1 MTPSR
6 RWIIGLAITIAPLAA
21 LAFAQQPGGDAAA
34 RLFREEVVPILQR
47 SCLSCHNPSKA
58 RGGLDLSTHAALL
71 EGGDNGAV
79 LVAGN
84 AKSSRLYQM
93 IAGPAPKMPRQADPL
108 MPDEVAV
115 IGRWID
121 AGATW
126 PKGMTLTKAKPADAP
141 QSWWSL
147 TPLKRPPLPAVKNPA
162 WCKTPIDYFVAALH
176 EAKGLR
182 AAAPADRSTLLRR
195 LKYDLHGLPPTLAE
209 IAEFQRDCDAET
221 PAGAPATFIPDAALE
236 RLVDRLLAAP
246 HYGERWGRHWLDVV
260 HYADTHGYDKDK
272 RRLWAWLY
280 RDWVIRAFNRDLPF
294 RRFIHY
300 QLAGD
305 VLFPD
310 DPDGVIATGFVVA
323 GPWDFVGHVELR
335 EGTVD
340 KEKTR
345 ALDRDDMVSNAI
357 ATFNSMTIHCAR
369 CHEHKFDPIPMK
381 DYYALQAVFA
391 GVERGDRDVVTPEL
405 RSQQLALE
413 QQLGAATKRQ
423 AELERRIA
431 EASSPELHK
440 LDEQRA
446 DLRRQLAALPKPAA
460 TAPSRTNGYH
470 SAIEKRAD
478 VVKWVQVDLGRSLP
492 IDTVRL
498 VPARPVDFPDTPGF
512 GFPVRFQVA
521 VSAEPDFKNAE
532 LLINHTAADYPNP
545 GDNAV
550 SLPAG
555 GKPMRYIRV
564 TAHKLWL
571 RSNDFALA
579 LAELQAFSGDKNVAP
594 GAKVT
599 ALDSIEAGLWST
611 RHLVDGHDS
620 RQKLPDP
627 SDAIARQRLDIE
639 MRLAQLDQERLALAD
654 KLVEPSLRQAVT
666 VAAKRSVD
674 LQRRLTD
681 LKASMKVY
689 AVLPVAPRPI
699 HVLARGDVERKGK
712 LAAPGAL
719 STIFPH
725 LDRHFADFQPGH
737 GVLSTEY
744 SVLSTSTAGKRTT
757 TPAAEGLRRAALA
770 RWLSDDQ
777 NHLTWR
783 SIVNRV
789 WHYHFGKG
797 LVDTPNDFGK
807 NGSLPSHPELL
818 DWLACEFRDGGDS
831 FKRLHK
837 MIVLSATY
845 RQAST
850 HHVEFAKI
858 DGDNRFL
865 WRMNR
870 QRLDAESI
878 RDSVLA
884 VAGTLK
890 PAMHGPGYDL
900 FRFKDDH
907 SPVYDHLD
915 VTKSTHP
922 DTWRR
927 TVYRFVVRSVPN
939 PFLETLDCAD
949 PNINVPARNTTLTAL
964 QALALLNNPFM
975 VQQAEH
981 FAERLRA
988 LEPTPE
994 RQIDAAYRLALGRQA
1009 SPEERTA
1016 LAGYARRHGLANACR
1031 LLFNANEFMF
1041 VD

>member
-1 MTPSR
+1 MTLFR
-6 RWIIGLAITIAPLAA
+6 NWIIGAALIAAPLAA
-21 LAFAQQPGGDAAA
+21 LSFDQQRDDAGAN
-34 RLFREEVVPILQR
+34 LFREQVAPILQKA
-47 SCLSCHNPSKA
+47 CLSCHDTAKA
-58 RGGLDLSTHAALL
+58 RGGLDLSTHASLS
-71 EGGDNGAV
+71 EGGDKGPAI
-79 LVAGN
+79 VAGN
-84 AKSSRLYQM
+84 AKESRVYQM

-108 MPDEVAV
+108 TPDEVAL

-121 AGATW
+121 AGADW
-126 PKGMTLTKAKPADAP
+126 PKGMTLAKSR
-141 QSWWSL
+141 QSDDPHAWWSL
-147 TPLKRPPLPAVKNPA
+147 TPLKRPPLPAVNNAA
-162 WCKTPIDYFVAALH
+162 WCKTPLDYFVAALH

-182 AAAPADRSTLLRR
+182 AAAPADRATLLRR
-195 LKYDLHGLPPTLAE
+195 LKYDLHGLPPAPAE
-209 IAEFQRDCDAET
+209 ILEFQRECDAET
-221 PAGAPATFIPDAALE
+221 PNGAPATFIPDAALE
-236 RLVDRLLAAP
+236 RLVDRLLASP

-272 RRLWAWLY
+272 RRLWAWLF

-323 GPWDFVGHVELR
+323 GPWDFVGHIELR

-405 RSQQLALE
+405 RAKQVALAKDLA
-413 QQLGAATKRQ
+413 GAKERQ
-423 AELERRIA
+423 AEVERRIA
-431 EASSPELHK
+431 GLSSPELRK
-440 LDEQRA
+440 LDEKIA
-446 DLRRQLAALPKPAA
+446 SLRQQLLSLPQPPAQ
-460 TAPSRTNGYH
+460 APSRTNGYH
-470 SAIEKRAD
+470 SAIEKQAE
-478 VVKWVQVDLGRSLP
+478 VVKWVQVDLGRSVP
-492 IDTVRL
+492 IEVVRL
-498 VPARPVDFPDTPGF
+498 IPARPVDFPDTPGF
-512 GFPVRFQVA
+512 GFPARFEVA
-521 VSAEPDFKNAE
+521 VSDDPDFKQPD
-532 LLINHTAADYPNP
+532 LIADYTAADHANP
-545 GDNAV
+545 GDHAV
-550 SLPAG
+550 SFAGG
-555 GKPMRYIRV
+555 GKPARYIRV

-579 LAELQAFSGDKNVAP
+579 LAELQTLSGGKNVAL

-599 ALDSIEAGLWST
+599 ALDSIEAGLWSAK
-611 RHLVDGHDS
+611 HLVDGHDS
-620 RQKLPDP
+620 RRKLPDP
-627 SDAIARQRLDIE
+627 NDAAVRERLDIE
-639 MRLAQLDQERLALAD
+639 TRLARLATERRALAD
-654 KLVEPSLRQAVT
+654 KLVEPSLREAST
-666 VAAKRSVD
+666 ANARCAAE
-674 LQRRLTD
+674 LQRQLGE

-689 AVLPVAPRPI
+689 AVLPIAPRPI

-712 LAAPGAL
+712 LVAPGAL

-725 LDRHFADFQPGH
+725 LDHCFHAVKGDANAKPQ
-737 GVLSTEY
+737 
-744 SVLSTSTAGKRTT
+744 
-757 TPAAEGLRRAALA
+757 AAEGLRRAALA
-770 RWLSDDQ
+770 RWVSDDQ

-850 HHVEFAKI
+850 HNPEFAKL
-858 DGDNRFL
+858 DSDNRYL

-870 QRLDAESI
+870 LRLDAESI

-884 VAGTLK
+884 TAGTLK

-900 FRFKDDH
+900 FRYKDDH

-915 VTKSTHP
+915 VTRSTHP

-975 VQQAEH
+975 VQQADL
-981 FAERLRA
+981 FRPAPAEDGVGAAAADRRRLSF
-988 LEPTPE
+988 
-994 RQIDAAYRLALGRQA
+994 GVW
-1009 SPEERTA
+1009 S
-1016 LAGYARRHGLANACR
+1016 
-1031 LLFNANEFMF
+1031 
-1041 VD
+1041 